1 MATSQHGGCI
11 SSPHSLIAAVSVG
24 AFNDGR
30 QGGRGKDG
38 LPVLTHTLLVELL
51 PVTQQEPLPRLKQ

>member
-1 MATSQHGGCI
+1 M
-11 SSPHSLIAAVSVG
+11 SSPHSLIAAVSVD
-24 AFNDGR
+24 AFDDGR

-51 PVTQQEPLPRLKQ
+51 PVTQQEPLPRLKE

>member
-1 MATSQHGGCI
+1 M

-24 AFNDGR
+24 AFDDGR